1 MKKRIATIILS
12 YNSDAI
18 IKKTILAAKKISK
31 NVIVLDSFSND
42 NTLKIARSLQC
53 KIFKKKF
60 INYSFQRNY
69 IIKKCN
75 KLYEWQL
82 HLDSDEILSK
92 KLIKNIGN
100 IVQSNDKNYSYII
113 KRRTFFLNKKLSF
126 GGTSNW
132 HLRLFP
138 SGTSACEHKKYDQ
151 HFISK
156 LKSKKI
162 SGELYDMNI
171 KNLRDWI
178 DIHNKWSTLDAN
190 DYNKKNSKNRVQPK
204 LFGNN
209 IERLRFYKSI
219 YDFFPWFIRSFIL
232 FIIKYVLL
240 FGFLDGKAGF
250 YFCFFHSLWFRT
262 LIDAKKYEIKLKKFN
277 KL

>member
-1 MKKRIATIILS
+1 MKKKIATIILS

-113 KRRTFFLNKKLSF
+113 KRRTYFLNKKLLF

-132 HLRLFP
+132 HLRL
-138 SGTSACEHKKYDQ
+138 
-151 HFISK
+151 I
-156 LKSKKI
+156 KI
-162 SGELYDMNI
+162 KI
-171 KNLRDWI
+171 
-178 DIHNKWSTLDAN
+178 
-190 DYNKKNSKNRVQPK
+190 KKN
-204 LFGNN
+204 F
-209 IERLRFYKSI
+209 
-219 YDFFPWFIRSFIL
+219 W
-232 FIIKYVLL
+232 
-240 FGFLDGKAGF
+240 
-250 YFCFFHSLWFRT
+250 
-262 LIDAKKYEIKLKKFN
+262 
-277 KL
+277 